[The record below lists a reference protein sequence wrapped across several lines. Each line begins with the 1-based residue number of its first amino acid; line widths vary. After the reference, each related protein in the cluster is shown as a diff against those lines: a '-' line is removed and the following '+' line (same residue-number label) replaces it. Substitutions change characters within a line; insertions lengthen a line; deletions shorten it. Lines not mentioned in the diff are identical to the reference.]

1 MEGRGRNA
9 ATRRFEP
16 ASIVP
21 QFHDSKQAP
30 SAAETEQ
37 VGIAICPADEI
48 VPEDLG
54 GDDAEGDAIPT
65 VTQRKTDVRKPA
77 MDTDVGKAVFR
88 FSKSACPGISYFQ
101 WLIWKQSPKLLHQ
114 GSGLLRNQHVPALCT
129 HKVFVFAADDDAPFG
144 SGPQIEIR
152 HAAFPNEALL
162 MPFWNLRVRLTDE
175 RISALQGS
183 RPSVKEGI

>member
-65 VTQRKTDVRKPA
+65 VTQRKTDVRKSG

-88 FSKSACPGISYFQ
+88 FAESACPCVSYFQ
-101 WLIWKQSPKLLHQ
+101 WPIRKQSPEFFHQ
-114 GSGLLRNQHVPALCT
+114 GSGLLRNQRIPALRI
-129 HKVFVFAADDDAPFG
+129 HEVFVFAADDDTPFG
-144 SGPQIEIR
+144 GGPQIEIR
-152 HAAFPNEALL
+152 RAAFPNEALV
-162 MPFWNLRVRLTDE
+162 MPF
-175 RISALQGS
+175 
-183 RPSVKEGI
+183 